1 MFGYLEKSLYI
12 CRKNIDMII
21 TREEALQ
28 RLKATKE
35 AKRKKIEILKARMVQ
50 KCKAY
55 TGEEPLNMVFND

>member
-1 MFGYLEKSLYI
+1 MA
-12 CRKNIDMII
+12 MVI

-35 AKRKKIEILKARMVQ
+35 AKRRRIEILKERMAQ
-50 KCKAY
+50 KCRAY